1 MEDGLW
7 GKDYVL
13 IRSADLVVDAGEDGV
28 KSVETEDT
36 SKGYVMSES
45 GSLEI
50 LAAMDGIDPET
61 AVTISDSIHSNGT
74 ILISGGAFNIPSG
87 DDGVHADRE
96 RTSEDDQMDIPQSY
110 EGLESATI
118 TQVGAGGGRR

>member
-13 IRSADLVVDAGEDGV
+13 IRSADLVVDAGGDGV

-74 ILISGGAFNIPSG
+74 ILISGGAFNIASG
-87 DDGVHADRE
+87 DEWRARG
-96 RTSEDDQMDIPQSY
+96 Q
-110 EGLESATI
+110 
-118 TQVGAGGGRR
+118 